1 MHLFL
6 PTPLSGLLPEEEA
19 KAEGLQISIVE
30 KRSYDMVGDDDTEA
44 RALEQELKGL
54 EERYQQITSGIRDYK
69 IGLEQ
74 LLPSFFFLC
83 SNLCAIDQGKAICF
97 TDGYLRRSLDN
108 LNLMDRTFMKNKHHY
123 QRNHTSD
130 EWSKLSE
137 KLISCFKVIANAAN
151 FHQSKQGSSNDLIIN
166 PFYKLIDLCKHII
179 TWQLYVPKA
188 NRSSLLITSV
198 YEALSMI
205 AKDNFRINGL
215 FEQFDVL
222 SMIGFELSIVDSLSV
237 EAAKAAV
244 LTIDR
249 TVTGYT
255 SSYITR
261 VIPLLREPLTRVSRI
276 YPQLGMEVRNS
287 QWALTKSAALY
298 KQTIDPQFH
307 PDRFVDKELEE
318 FLRSG
323 TIHHKATAAAAVVV
337 GSSSSSSLP
346 SLKEQGDIAVNTTS
360 SNNVEEGV
368 GNVVNHDATAPSME
382 TVRAGTYMY
391 CGVSSCGSLRI
402 PGQECKHHGLYLTM
416 TDEER
421 ERQLMHLTF
430 KDSNVCA
437 ISQLS
442 ARSPQLQERLNTVK
456 GSQRFRDL
464 THSEYPTHS
473 RIKTPKSKRATTAPL
488 SVKNYNNSTT
498 SSSLKRSPTNH
509 KNNSQFSDAMII
521 PVITIDELP
530 QLMMTR
536 PKK

>member
-1 MHLFL
+1 M
-6 PTPLSGLLPEEEA
+6 
-19 KAEGLQISIVE
+19 KAERLQISIVE
-30 KRSYDMVGDDDTEA
+30 RRRSFDAGGDHGDDDTEA
-44 RALEQELKGL
+44 RAMEEQLKGM
-54 EERYQQITSGIRDYK
+54 EERYQQITNGIRDYK

-74 LLPSFFFLC
+74 LLPSFFSLC

-130 EWSKLSE
+130 EWIKLSE

-166 PFYKLIDLCKHII
+166 PFYKLIDLCQHII

-205 AKDNFRINGL
+205 AKDNFRINGI

-222 SMIGFELSIVDSLSV
+222 SMIAFELSIVDTLSI

-249 TVTGYT
+249 TVSGYT
-255 SSYITR
+255 SSYINR
-261 VIPLLREPLTRVSRI
+261 VTPLLREPLTRVSRI
-276 YPQLGMEVRNS
+276 YPQLSIDVRNS

-307 PDRFVDKELEE
+307 PDRFVDKEMEE
-318 FLRSG
+318 FVRTG
-323 TIHHKATAAAAVVV
+323 TIHHKAAVDSAVTVVESSLPRVKDKGDVVVNTIPSNNAEEKEEGGSVVV
-337 GSSSSSSLP
+337 G
-346 SLKEQGDIAVNTTS
+346 
-360 SNNVEEGV
+360 V
-368 GNVVNHDATAPSME
+368 GADHDATATLSVE

-430 KDSNVCA
+430 EDSNVCA

-442 ARSPQLQERLNTVK
+442 ARSPHLQERLSTVK

-464 THSEYPTHS
+464 THSEYLTHS
-473 RIKTPKSKRATTAPL
+473 HIIKTPKSKRATTAPL
-488 SVKNYNNSTT
+488 SVKHSNAATIT
-498 SSSLKRSPTNH
+498 SSSASSSSMKRSPTNH
-509 KNNSQFSDAMII
+509 NRNNNSQFINAIL